1 MFGVW
6 VSSIDTKMLGL
17 ILLTTSLLFSTV
29 LAQST
34 VPLYGQCGGIGWS
47 GGTTCAAGST
57 CTKVNDYYFQC
68 LPGSGSPSSTVT
80 TATATTRTSAVPTT
94 TKASAT
100 VTGGGTVGPT
110 LLPNYLWIRAV
121 AAPNFHKY
129 LQSYVPGTAT
139 DAVLADASTAGQFA
153 ITNGKL
159 TQITPSGALLYA
171 NVEARA
177 DSTVVKLKVSWQTS
191 STTSGKFEWSGD
203 ALIWTVEGIT
213 RPNNAAWLACTDAVK
228 GQVLYANLGPYAY
241 NTPAGCSDQ
250 TIHFYNGATADV

>member
-1 MFGVW
+1 
-6 VSSIDTKMLGL
+6 MLGA
-17 ILLTTSLLFSTV
+17 ILLAASLFFSTA
-29 LAQST
+29 LSQST

-47 GGTTCAAGST
+47 GGTTCATGAT
-57 CTKVNDYYFQC
+57 CTKLN
-68 LPGSGSPSSTVT
+68 GSGPGSTVT
-80 TATATTRTSAVPTT
+80 PTVTATVTTTTPNGPTT
-94 TKASAT
+94 TKASTT

-139 DAVLADASTAGQFA
+139 DAVLGSASTAGQFV

-159 TQITPSGALLYA
+159 TQITPSGTLLYA

-177 DSTVVKLKVSWQTS
+177 NSTVMKLKVSWQTS
-191 STTSGKFEWSGD
+191 STTSGIFAWSGD
-203 ALIWTVEGIT
+203 ALIWTVDGIT
-213 RPNNAAWLACTDAVK
+213 RPNNAAWLACTDAVE

-241 NTPAGCSDQ
+241 NTPSGCSDQ